1 VSYLEERVATLAL
14 TLVAAADPTSSG
26 ATAVAVPVV
35 DGAVRD
41 AGKIEAA
48 LGVDLA
54 AHLER
59 ESFKGEPGDV
69 LALPAYGRL
78 GETQNVLLVGL
89 GKAAGATA
97 ASFRKAG
104 ASLVRKAGKNASVFA
119 LVTAQATAAEL
130 AAFAEGA
137 LLASYAFTE
146 HKSEPKPATLTRL
159 DLAVRKPS
167 PKLDAALERARH
179 RAAATFLV
187 RDLAN
192 APSLDKTPAWL
203 AKQAVTVGRKAGLEV
218 SVLEPPALVDG
229 GFGGILAVGSGSER
243 PPRLIRLDY
252 KPAGKARARVL
263 LVGKGITFDTGGLSI
278 KPNDGMAAM
287 KTDMAGGA
295 AVIATLAA
303 LPALGLPVRVTGLV
317 PAAEN
322 MPSGSAVRPGDVIR
336 HYDGRTVEVL
346 NTDAEGRLVLADALA
361 YGIEQLDPDYV
372 VDLATLTGAIGI
384 ALGKRIAGLF
394 ANDDGLARAL
404 LDAADVAGERFWRM
418 PLVDDYRADLDSPVA
433 DLKNIGGKFGG
444 GSITAA
450 LFLRE
455 FVAGR
460 RWAHLDI
467 ASSAR
472 SDSDEDEI
480 SKGATGFGV
489 RTLLTWLESL

>member
-1 VSYLEERVATLAL
+1 VLDLTLAPLGDL
-14 TLVAAADPTSSG
+14 TATGAAA
-26 ATAVAVPVV
+26 VALPVV
-35 DGAVRD
+35 DGAVRGGD
-41 AGKIEAA
+41 KVAAA
-48 LGVDLA
+48 LGADLVA
-54 AHLER
+54 IVER

-69 LALPAYGRL
+69 LSLPTYGRL
-78 GETQNVLLVGL
+78 GDTLTVLLVGL
-89 GKAAGATA
+89 GKAAEATP

-104 ASLVRKAGKNASVFA
+104 AALVRKAGKASSVYA
-119 LVTAQATAAEL
+119 AVTAEASPREL

-137 LLASYAFTE
+137 LLASYAFTAY
-146 HKSEPKPATLTRL
+146 KSDPKPAPLVSLTLG
-159 DLAVRKPS
+159 VRRPGA
-167 PKLDAALERARH
+167 KLDAALTRAQH
-179 RAAATFLV
+179 RAAATVVV
-187 RDLAN
+187 RDLTN
-192 APSLDKTPAWL
+192 EPSLDKTPAWL
-203 AKQAVTVGRKAGLEV
+203 AKEASTLGRRAGLDV
-218 SVLEPPALVDG
+218 TIVDPPELAER
-229 GFGGILAVGSGSER
+229 GFGGILSVGGGSTR
-243 PPRLIRLDY
+243 GPRLIRLDY
-252 KPAGKARARVL
+252 NPPGKPRARVL

-295 AVIATLAA
+295 VVIATLQA

-322 MPSGSAVRPGDVIR
+322 MPSGTASRPGDVIR
-336 HYDGRTVEVL
+336 HYGGRTVEVL

-361 YGIEQLDPDYV
+361 YGVSELDPDWV

-394 ANDDGLARAL
+394 ANDERLAAAL
-404 LDAADVAGERFWRM
+404 LAAADEAGERFWRM
-418 PLVDDYRADLDSPVA
+418 PLVEDYRRDLDSPTA

-444 GSITAA
+444 GAITAA

-467 ASSAR
+467 ASAAR
-472 SDSDEDEI
+472 SDNDEDEI

>member
-1 VSYLEERVATLAL
+1 MAASLELAL
-14 TLVAAADPTSSG
+14 VVVADPTATG
-26 ATAVAVPVV
+26 ADAVAIPVV
-35 DGAVRD
+35 DGTPRG
-41 AGKIEAA
+41 AGKVEAA
-48 LGVDLA
+48 LGVELA
-54 AHLER
+54 AHAER
-59 ESFKGEPGDV
+59 EGFKGEPGEV
-69 LALPAYGRL
+69 LNVPAFGRL
-78 GETQNVLLVGL
+78 GDTRSVLLVGL
-89 GKAAGATA
+89 GKAADATPA
-97 ASFRKAG
+97 TYRKAG
-104 ASLVRKAGKNASVFA
+104 AALVRKAGKAASVAA
-119 LVTAQATAAEL
+119 LVTADAKPAEL

-146 HKSEPKPATLTRL
+146 QKSDPKPPTLTRVEL
-159 DLAVRKPS
+159 GIRKAS
-167 PKLDAALERARH
+167 PKLDAALIRARH
-179 RAAATFLV
+179 RAAATTLT

-203 AKQAVTVGRKAGLEV
+203 AKQAQALGKKAGLTV
-218 SVLEPPALVDG
+218 SVLEPAELVAQ
-229 GFGGILAVGSGSER
+229 GFGGILAVGSGSTR
-243 PPRLIRLDY
+243 TPRLIRMDY
-252 KPAGKARARVL
+252 QPEGKAKARVL

-295 AVIATLAA
+295 AVIATLQA

-322 MPSGSAVRPGDVIR
+322 MPSGTAVRPGDVIR
-336 HYDGRTVEVL
+336 HYGGRTVEVL

-361 YGIEQLDPDYV
+361 YGIQELDPDYV
-372 VDLATLTGAIGI
+372 VDVATLTGAIGI

-394 ANDDGLARAL
+394 ANDDRLATAL
-404 LDAADVAGERFWRM
+404 LRAADEAGERFWRM
-418 PLVDDYRADLDSPVA
+418 PLVEDYRRDLDSPVA

-455 FVAGR
+455 FVGGR

-467 ASSAR
+467 ASAAR
-472 SDSDEDEI
+472 SDGDEDEI
-480 SKGATGFGV
+480 TKGATGFGV